1 MSTQPTFPAVDPSAL
16 PAVDT
21 LLDALVEQ
29 IRTQVDPARCAMVG
43 IHSGGVWI
51 AERLHRV
58 LGLAL
63 PLGTIDVGLHRD
75 DIETSGLRMRMRA
88 SMIPFEVA
96 GADIL
101 LVDDVLHTG
110 RTIRAA
116 MNELFDY
123 GRPER
128 IRLAALLDRGGR
140 HLPVAATFLGAHV
153 DLQTDREIVLDR
165 CASGA
170 HADTLLLKVQPRS
183 GPRESAT

>member
-1 MSTQPTFPAVDPSAL
+1 MNAPPAFPMVDPAAL
-16 PAVDT
+16 PTA
-21 LLDALVEQ
+21 DALVEALVAQ
-29 IRTQVDPARCAMVG
+29 LRTTVDPARCAMVG

-75 DIETSGLRMRMRA
+75 DIETSGLRIRMRA

-123 GRPER
+123 GRPDR

-153 DLQTDREIVLDR
+153 ALEAGREIVLERD
-165 CASGA
+165 AQ
-170 HADTLLLKVQPRS
+170 DTLLLEVRARS
-183 GPRESAT
+183 GPREPAA

>member
-1 MSTQPTFPAVDPSAL
+1 MNPASFPHADPSAL

-21 LLDALVEQ
+21 LIDALVEQ
-29 IRTQVDPARCAMVG
+29 IRAQVDPTRCAMVG
-43 IHSGGVWI
+43 IHSGGVWV
-51 AERLHRV
+51 AERLHRA
-58 LGLAL
+58 LGLVA
-63 PLGTIDVGLHRD
+63 PLGTIDVGMHRD
-75 DIETSGLRMRMRA
+75 DLETSGLRIRMRA
-88 SMIPFEVA
+88 SAIPFEVS

-140 HLPVAATFLGAHV
+140 HLPVAATYLGAHV
-153 DLQTDREIVLDR
+153 AVDADHEIVLEH

-170 HADTLLLKVQPRS
+170 HSDTLLLKVQPRS
-183 GPRESAT
+183 DGRDAP

>member
-1 MSTQPTFPAVDPSAL
+1 MQADPSAL
-16 PAVDT
+16 PAFDT

-29 IRTQVDPARCAMVG
+29 IRPTLDPARCAMVG
-43 IHSGGVWI
+43 IHSGGVWV
-51 AERLHRV
+51 AERLHRA
-58 LGLAL
+58 LGLVA
-63 PLGTIDVGLHRD
+63 PLGTIDVGMHRD
-75 DIETSGLRMRMRA
+75 DLETSGLRIRMRA

-153 DLQTDREIVLDR
+153 ALDAAHEIVLEH
-165 CASGA
+165 CASGS

>member
-1 MSTQPTFPAVDPSAL
+1 MNPPSFPHADPSML

-29 IRTQVDPARCAMVG
+29 IRPQVDPARCAMVG
-43 IHSGGVWI
+43 IHSGGVWV
-51 AERLHRV
+51 AERLHKALGV
-58 LGLAL
+58 LA
-63 PLGTIDVGLHRD
+63 PLGTIDVGMHRD
-75 DIETSGLRMRMRA
+75 DLETSGLRIRMRA

-123 GRPER
+123 GRPDR

-140 HLPVAATFLGAHV
+140 HLPVAATFLGAQVALDAGH
-153 DLQTDREIVLDR
+153 EIVLER

-183 GPRESAT
+183 TSPA

>member
-1 MSTQPTFPAVDPSAL
+1 MSTQPTFPTVDPSAL

-29 IRTQVDPARCAMVG
+29 IRPQVDPARCAMVG

-58 LGLAL
+58 LGFAL

-75 DIETSGLRMRMRA
+75 DLETSGLRIRMRA

-101 LVDDVLHTG
+101 LVETLAN
-110 RTIRAA
+110 RPPRA
-116 MNELFDY
+116 
-123 GRPER
+123 
-128 IRLAALLDRGGR
+128 
-140 HLPVAATFLGAHV
+140 VASLVAGKTAYAGKGAPAPLV
-153 DLQTDREIVLDR
+153 
-165 CASGA
+165 
-170 HADTLLLKVQPRS
+170 
-183 GPRESAT
+183 

>member
-1 MSTQPTFPAVDPSAL
+1 MNPPSFMQADPAAL
-16 PAVDT
+16 PAFDT

-29 IRTQVDPARCAMVG
+29 IRPTIDPARCAMVG
-43 IHSGGVWI
+43 IHSGGVWV
-51 AERLHRV
+51 AERLHRA
-58 LGLAL
+58 LGRVQ
-63 PLGTIDVGLHRD
+63 PLGTIDVGMHRD
-75 DIETSGLRMRMRA
+75 DLETSGLRIRMRA

-153 DLQTDREIVLDR
+153 ALDAAHEIVLEH
-165 CASGA
+165 CASGS
-170 HADTLLLKVQPRS
+170 HADTLLLRVQPR
-183 GPRESAT
+183 PTPAP

>member
-1 MSTQPTFPAVDPSAL
+1 MTVPPAFPSVDPSAL

-21 LLDALVEQ
+21 LLDALIEQ
-29 IRTQVDPARCAMVG
+29 IGPRVDPARCAMVG
-43 IHSGGVWI
+43 IHSGGVWV
-51 AERLHRV
+51 AEYLHRA

-75 DIETSGLRMRMRA
+75 DLETSGLRMRMRA

-128 IRLAALLDRGGR
+128 VRLAALLDRGER

-153 DLQTDREIVLDR
+153 AIDADREIVLDR

-170 HADTLLLKVQPRS
+170 HADTLLLRVQPRS
-183 GPRESAT
+183 GPREPAA

>member
-1 MSTQPTFPAVDPSAL
+1 MTPRPFPDADPSAL

-21 LLDALVEQ
+21 LLDALVDQ
-29 IRTQVDPARCAMVG
+29 IRPQIDPARCAIVG
-43 IHSGGVWI
+43 IHSGGVWL
-51 AERLHRV
+51 AERLHRA
-58 LGLAL
+58 LGVSS
-63 PLGTIDVGLHRD
+63 PLGTIDVGMHRD
-75 DIETSGLRMRMRA
+75 DLETSGLRIRMRA

-101 LVDDVLHTG
+101 LVDDALHTG

-123 GRPER
+123 GRPQR

-153 DLQTDREIVLDR
+153 ELDAGHEIVLER

-170 HADTLLLKVQPRS
+170 HADTLLLKVQPRPTS
-183 GPRESAT
+183 PA